1 MDEIE
6 ETKTQRTEE
15 KQDEES
21 GFQSYF
27 QNENTTLK
35 HPLGSFHMNKGLLS
49 FADYPLEKL
58 NMTLNLKNSQQST
71 LTEAIFKK
79 RG

>member
-21 GFQSYF
+21 GFQIYF

-35 HPLGSFHMNKGLLS
+35 HPLGSFHMNKGLL
-49 FADYPLEKL
+49 
-58 NMTLNLKNSQQST
+58 
-71 LTEAIFKK
+71 
-79 RG
+79 

>member
-15 KQDEES
+15 KQDEEN
-21 GFQSYF
+21 GFQIYF

-35 HPLGSFHMNKGLLS
+35 RPLGSFHMNKGLL
-49 FADYPLEKL
+49 
-58 NMTLNLKNSQQST
+58 
-71 LTEAIFKK
+71 
-79 RG
+79 